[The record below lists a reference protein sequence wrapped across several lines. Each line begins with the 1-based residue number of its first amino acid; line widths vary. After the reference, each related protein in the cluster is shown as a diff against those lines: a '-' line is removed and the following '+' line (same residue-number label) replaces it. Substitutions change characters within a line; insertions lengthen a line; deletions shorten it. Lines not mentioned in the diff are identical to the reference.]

1 MAKKKEAPVDI
12 APEEKQ
18 NFYEKY
24 ENIINP
30 LLGIGAII
38 LAAIFCVIVIKASV
52 ANHDRNYDTFQE
64 IYQETGVFN
73 THNLQPLGPTE
84 IVGSSFY
91 GNYFSVFIVSA
102 AEVSGQSEEVL
113 SLRFAWTAPNGD
125 RKVKTYPY
133 EKINF
138 KEPSEQYTTPQM
150 EIVFTKATLNQEY
163 VLFGSDFTVY
173 DFNMF
178 FEYAEALNIY
188 MNEADFN
195 YEMNRIKVP

>member
-1 MAKKKEAPVDI
+1 MTEEF

-18 NFYEKY
+18 SFYQKY
-24 ENIINP
+24 EHIISP
-30 LLGIGAII
+30 LLGLGGFVFVILILV
-38 LAAIFCVIVIKASV
+38 LAAYAAKVD
-52 ANHDRNYDTFQE
+52 HDARHDTFQE
-64 IYQETGVFN
+64 IYQETGIFN
-73 THNLQPLGPTE
+73 SHDLQPLGPTE

-91 GNYFSVFIVSA
+91 GNYFSAFLISSG
-102 AEVSGQSEEVL
+102 EISGQTEDVL

-138 KEPSEQYTTPQM
+138 KTPSEQYGTPQL
-150 EIVFTKATLNQEY
+150 EIVFTKGTLNQEY
-163 VLFGSDFTVY
+163 LLFGNDFTVY

-178 FEYAEALNIY
+178 FDYAEALNVY

>member
-1 MAKKKEAPVDI
+1 MTDEF

-18 NFYEKY
+18 SFYQKY
-24 ENIINP
+24 EHIINP
-30 LLGIGAII
+30 ILG
-38 LAAIFCVIVIKASV
+38 LVAIFLAILFIVVLGYAIQAD
-52 ANHDRNYDTFQE
+52 NDRRYDTFQE
-64 IYQETGVFN
+64 IYQETGIFN
-73 THNLQPLGPTE
+73 THNLRPLGPTE

-91 GNYFSVFIVSA
+91 GNYFSVFLVSSG
-102 AEVSGQSEEVL
+102 EVSGQTEEVL

-138 KEPSEQYTTPQM
+138 KTPSEQYTTPQM
-150 EIVFTKATLNQEY
+150 EIVFTKGTLNQEY
-163 VLFGSDFTVY
+163 LLFGNDFTVY

-178 FEYAEALNIY
+178 FDYAEALNVY